1 MSSVL
6 KLEQAATA
14 LPQHGWQLLPMR
26 FHRLDADSVVLTNL
40 VGEHVFVTPDEL
52 VGVADGTC
60 ADQNLLARLR
70 AAHLIQVPGETL
82 PAELLAIKLRTR
94 LRRLPDSTGLHI
106 FVVTLR
112 CEHTCRYCQVSRQ
125 PTAKSEF
132 DMTEETAR
140 RALELAFRSPSPQLK
155 IEFQGGEPLLNFPLV
170 RWITAEAKRMNVRHG
185 KDLAFVIATNLALLD
200 DEILEFCA
208 EHGVHLSTSLDGPQD
223 LHNGNRRRPGRDS
236 WQQAVSGI
244 KQIQKRL
251 GPDRVTALMTTT
263 EASLDRAAE
272 IIDTYAELG
281 LRGVFLRPVS
291 PYGFA
296 LRRRGGANYD
306 VERWLDFYASGLDR
320 IIDLNRQD
328 VPMVEIY
335 ASIIAKKMLTN
346 ADPGYVDL
354 TSPAG
359 IGIGALVY
367 NYDGDIYASDEG
379 RMLAEMGDR
388 TFRLGNVHDSSYA
401 DVMLS
406 DGLLRPLMES
416 ITLSAP
422 MCSTCAFEPYCG
434 ADPVFHHASAG
445 DFTGHKALSS
455 FCRRN
460 MGVFTLLLR
469 KMHDDSYFRD
479 MMWRWAQ

>member
-1 MSSVL
+1 MTSVI
-6 KLEQAATA
+6 KLERSATT
-14 LPQHGWQLLPMR
+14 LPPHAWQLLPMR
-26 FHRLDADSVVLTNL
+26 FHRLDANSVVLTNL

-52 VGVADGTC
+52 VSVADGTC
-60 ADQNLLARLR
+60 ADQELLARLR
-70 AAHLIQVPGETL
+70 AAHVVQVPGETL
-82 PAELLAIKLRTR
+82 PTELLAMKLRTR
-94 LRRLPDSTGLHI
+94 LRRLPDSTGLHL

-125 PTAKSEF
+125 SAAKSEF
-132 DMTEETAR
+132 DMTEETAG
-140 RALELAFRSPSPQLK
+140 RALQLAFRSPSPYLK

-170 RWITAEAKRMNVRHG
+170 RWITTEAKRMNAGHG

-208 EHGVHLSTSLDGPQD
+208 EQGIHISTSLDGPQD
-223 LHNGNRRRPGRDS
+223 LHNGNRRRPGQDS
-236 WQQAVSGI
+236 WRQAVAGI
-244 KQIQKRL
+244 RRVQQRL
-251 GPDRVTALMTTT
+251 GPDRVSALMTTT

-272 IIDTYAELG
+272 IIGAYADLG
-281 LRGVFLRPVS
+281 LQAVFLRPIS

-296 LRRRGGANYD
+296 IRDRGGANYD
-306 VERWLDFYASGLDR
+306 VERWLAFYAAGLDQ
-320 IIDLNRQD
+320 IVELNRQGI
-328 VPMVEIY
+328 PMVEIY

-354 TSPAG
+354 TSPSG

-379 RMLAEMGDR
+379 RMLAEMGDH

-406 DGLLRPLMES
+406 DSLLDPLTES
-416 ITLSAP
+416 IALSAP
-422 MCSTCAFEPYCG
+422 MCTTCAFEPYCG
-434 ADPVFHHASAG
+434 ADPVFHHATMG
-445 DFTGHKALSS
+445 DFTGHKALSA

-460 MGVFTLLLR
+460 TGVFTLLLR
-469 KMHDDSYFRD
+469 KMRDDAYFRD
-479 MMWRWAQ
+479 LMWLWTR

>member
-1 MSSVL
+1 MIR
-6 KLEQAATA
+6 LERAATW
-14 LPQHGWQLLPMR
+14 LPPHGWQLLPLR
-26 FHRLDADSVVLTNL
+26 FHRLDADCVVLTNL

-52 VGVADGTC
+52 GAVADGSCT
-60 ADQNLLARLR
+60 DQELLARLR

-94 LRRLPDSTGLHI
+94 MLRLPDSTGLHI

-125 PTAKSEF
+125 SAAKSEF

-140 RALELAFRSPSPQLK
+140 RALELAFRSPSPYLK

-170 RWITAEAKRMNVRHG
+170 RWITAEARRMNSEHG
-185 KDLAFVIATNLALLD
+185 KDLGFVIATNLALLD
-200 DEILEFCA
+200 EEILSFCA
-208 EHGVHLSTSLDGPQD
+208 EGGVYLSTSIDGPQD
-223 LHNGNRRRPGRDS
+223 LHNGNRRRPGQDS
-236 WQQAVSGI
+236 WQQAAAGI
-244 KQIQKRL
+244 RRVQDRL
-251 GPDRVTALMTTT
+251 GTGRVSALMTTT

-281 LRGVFLRPVS
+281 LRGVFLRPIS

-296 LRRRGGANYD
+296 LRGRGGANYD
-306 VERWLDFYASGLDR
+306 VTRWLEFYAAGLDK
-320 IIDLNRQD
+320 IIELNRQG

-335 ASIIAKKMLTN
+335 ASIIAKKMLTST
-346 ADPGYVDL
+346 DPGYVDL

-401 DVMLS
+401 EIMLS
-406 DGLLRPLMES
+406 DGLLRPLMDS
-416 ITLSAP
+416 VTLSAP
-422 MCSTCAFEPYCG
+422 MCATCAFEPYCG
-434 ADPVFHHASAG
+434 ADPVFHHATAG
-445 DFTGHKALSS
+445 DFTGHKALSA
-455 FCRRN
+455 FCQRN
-460 MGVFTLLLR
+460 TGVFTLLLR
-469 KMHDDSYFRD
+469 KMRDDPYVRD
-479 MMWRWAQ
+479 LMWRWAQSC

>member
-1 MSSVL
+1 ML
-6 KLEQAATA
+6 KLERAKSTM
-14 LPQHGWQLLPMR
+14 PRHGWELLPLR
-26 FHRLDADSVVLTNL
+26 FHRLGTDSVVLTNL

-52 VGVADGTC
+52 GAVVNGTC
-60 ADQNLLARLR
+60 ADQDLLARLR

-82 PAELLAIKLRTR
+82 PTELLAIKLRTR
-94 LRRLPDSTGLHI
+94 MSRLPDSTGLHI

-125 PTAKSEF
+125 SAAKSEF

-140 RALELAFRSPSPQLK
+140 RALEMAFRSPSPHLK
-155 IEFQGGEPLLNFPLV
+155 IEFQGGEPLLNFPLI
-170 RWITAEAKRMNVRHG
+170 RWITAESKRMNSAYG

-200 DEILEFCA
+200 DEILDFCA
-208 EHGVHLSTSLDGPQD
+208 EQHVYLSTSLDGPQD
-223 LHNGNRRRPGRDS
+223 LHNRNRRRPGRDS
-236 WQQAVSGI
+236 WQQAVAGI
-244 KQIQKRL
+244 RRVQERL
-251 GPDRVTALMTTT
+251 GQDRISALMTTT
-263 EASLDRAAE
+263 EESLDRAAE
-272 IIDTYAELG
+272 IIDSYAELG
-281 LRGVFLRPVS
+281 LRSVFLRPIS

-296 LRRRGGANYD
+296 LRGRGGANYD
-306 VERWLDFYASGLDR
+306 VDRWLEFYEAGLAR
-320 IIDLNRQD
+320 IVELNSCGI
-328 VPMVEIY
+328 PMVEIY

-346 ADPGYVDL
+346 VDPGYVDL

-367 NYDGDIYASDEG
+367 NYDGDVYASDEG

-406 DGLLRPLMES
+406 DGLLAPIMES

-422 MCSTCAFEPYCG
+422 MCATCAFEPFCG
-434 ADPVFHHASAG
+434 ADPVFHHATVG
-445 DFTGHKALSS
+445 DFTGHKAMSA

-469 KMHDDSYFRD
+469 KMRDDPYFRGL
-479 MMWRWAQ
+479 MRRWAQ

>member
-1 MSSVL
+1 MTTAT
-6 KLEQAATA
+6 KLQRTATT
-14 LPQHGWQLLPMR
+14 LPPHGWQLLPMR
-26 FHRLDADSVVLTNL
+26 FHRLDADSMVLTNL
-40 VGEHVFVTPDEL
+40 VGEHVFLTPGEL
-52 VGVADGTC
+52 ADVANGSC

-94 LRRLPDSTGLHI
+94 LRHLPDSTGLHI

-125 PTAKSEF
+125 STAKSEF
-132 DMTEETAR
+132 DMTEETAH
-140 RALELAFRSPSPQLK
+140 RALELAFKSPSPHLK

-170 RWITAEAKRMNVRHG
+170 RWITDEAKRMNAEHG

-208 EHGVHLSTSLDGPQD
+208 EQGIDISTSLDGPQD

-236 WQQAVSGI
+236 WQQAVAGI
-244 KQIQKRL
+244 KQVQERL
-251 GPDRVTALMTTT
+251 GHDRVNALMTTT

-272 IIDTYAELG
+272 IIDTYAALG
-281 LRGVFLRPVS
+281 LHGVFLRPIS

-296 LRRRGGANYD
+296 LRGRGGANYEI
-306 VERWLDFYASGLDR
+306 ERWLEFYAAGLDK
-320 IIDLNRQD
+320 IIDLNRQAI
-328 VPMVEIY
+328 PMVEIY

-346 ADPGYVDL
+346 SDPGYVDL

-379 RMLAEMGDR
+379 RMLAEMGDP
-388 TFRLGNVHDSSYA
+388 TFRLGNVRDSSYA

-406 DGLLRPLMES
+406 DGLLRPLTES
-416 ITLSAP
+416 IALSAP
-422 MCSTCAFEPYCG
+422 KCTTCAFEQYCG
-434 ADPVFHHASAG
+434 ADPVFHHTTAG
-445 DFTGHKALSS
+445 NFTGHKALSA

-460 MGVFTLLLR
+460 TGVFTLLLR
-469 KMHDDSYFRD
+469 KMRDDAYFRD
-479 MMWRWAQ
+479 LMRLWAQ

>member
-1 MSSVL
+1 VIRQ
-6 KLEQAATA
+6 ERAATS
-14 LPQHGWQLLPMR
+14 LRPHGWQLLPLR

-52 VGVADGTC
+52 CAVAEGSCT
-60 ADQNLLARLR
+60 DQELLARLR
-70 AAHLIQVPGETL
+70 AAHLIQMPGETL

-94 LRRLPDSTGLHI
+94 MRRLPDSTGLHI

-125 PTAKSEF
+125 SASKSEF

-140 RALELAFRSPSPQLK
+140 QALELAFRSPSPQLK

-170 RWITAEAKRMNVRHG
+170 RWITAEAKRMNKEHG

-200 DEILEFCA
+200 EEVLDFCA
-208 EHGVHLSTSLDGPQD
+208 EDDVDLSTSLDGPQD
-223 LHNGNRRRPGRDS
+223 LHNGNRRRPGQDS
-236 WQQAVSGI
+236 WQQAVAGI
-244 KQIQKRL
+244 TRVQRRL
-251 GPDRVTALMTTT
+251 GADRVSALMTTT

-272 IIDTYAELG
+272 IIDTYADLG
-281 LRGVFLRPVS
+281 LRGVFLRPIS

-296 LRRRGGANYD
+296 LRGRGGARYD
-306 VERWLDFYASGLDR
+306 VARWLQFYTAGLDR
-320 IIDLNRQD
+320 IIELNRQG
-328 VPMVEIY
+328 VPMVEMH

-346 ADPGYVDL
+346 NDPGYVDL

-388 TFRLGNVHDSSYA
+388 TFRLGNVDDSSYA
-401 DVMLS
+401 DIMLS

-416 ITLSAP
+416 IALSAP
-422 MCSTCAFEPYCG
+422 MCATCAFEPYCG
-434 ADPVFHHASAG
+434 ADPVFHHATAG
-445 DFTGHKALSS
+445 DFTGHKALSA
-455 FCRRN
+455 FCQRN
-460 MGVFTLLLR
+460 TGLFTLLLR
-469 KMHDDSYFRD
+469 RMRDDPYVRD
-479 MMWRWAQ
+479 LLRRWAQ

>member
-1 MSSVL
+1 M
-6 KLEQAATA
+6 KLERAATA
-14 LPQHGWQLLPMR
+14 LPRHGWQLLPLR
-26 FHRLDADSVVLTNL
+26 FHRIDPDSVVLTNL

-52 VGVADGTC
+52 SSVADGTC
-60 ADQNLLARLR
+60 ADQELLARLR

-94 LRRLPDSTGLHI
+94 MRRLPDSTGLHI

-125 PTAKSEF
+125 SAAKNEF
-132 DMTEETAR
+132 DMTERTAR

-170 RWITAEAKRMNVRHG
+170 RWITAEANRMNKDHG
-185 KDLAFVIATNLALLD
+185 KDLTFVIATNLALLD
-200 DEILEFCA
+200 EEILSFCTA
-208 EHGVHLSTSLDGPQD
+208 EQIHISTSLDGPQD
-223 LHNGNRRRPGRDS
+223 LHNGNRRRPGGDS
-236 WQQAVSGI
+236 WQQAVAGI
-244 KQIQKRL
+244 RRVQERL
-251 GPDRVTALMTTT
+251 GTDRVSALMTTT
-263 EASLDRAAE
+263 EASLGRAAE

-296 LRRRGGANYD
+296 LRSRGGANYD
-306 VERWLDFYASGLDR
+306 VARWLEFYRAGLDR
-320 IIDLNRQD
+320 IVDLNRQG

-367 NYDGDIYASDEG
+367 NYDGNIYASDEG

-388 TFRLGNVHDSSYA
+388 TFRLGTVQDSSYA
-401 DVMLS
+401 DIMLS
-406 DGLLRPLMES
+406 DALLNPLTES

-422 MCSTCAFEPYCG
+422 MCVTCAFEPYCG
-434 ADPVFHHASAG
+434 ADPVFHHATMG
-445 DFTGHKALSS
+445 DFTGHKALSA

-469 KMHDDSYFRD
+469 KMRDDPYFRD
-479 MMWRWAQ
+479 LLWRWAQ

>member
-1 MSSVL
+1 M
-6 KLEQAATA
+6 KLERVATA
-14 LPQHGWQLLPMR
+14 LPRHGWQLLPLR
-26 FHRLDADSVVLTNL
+26 FHRIDADSVVLTNL

-52 VGVADGTC
+52 SGVIDGTC
-60 ADQNLLARLR
+60 ADQELLARLR

-82 PAELLAIKLRTR
+82 PAELLAMKLRTR
-94 LRRLPDSTGLHI
+94 MRRLPDSTGLHI

-125 PTAKSEF
+125 AAAKDEF
-132 DMTEETAR
+132 DMTEDTAH
-140 RALELAFRSPSPQLK
+140 RALELAFRSPSPHMK

-170 RWITAEAKRMNVRHG
+170 RWITAEAKLMNKEHG
-185 KDLAFVIATNLALLD
+185 KDLTFVIATNLALLN
-200 DEILEFCA
+200 DEVLDFCA
-208 EHGVHLSTSLDGPQD
+208 EEEIQISTSLDGPQD

-236 WQQAVSGI
+236 WQQAVEGI
-244 KQIQKRL
+244 RQVQERL
-251 GPDRVTALMTTT
+251 GHGTVSALMTST
-263 EASLDRAAE
+263 EASLGRAAE

-281 LRGVFLRPVS
+281 LRGVFLRPIS

-306 VERWLDFYASGLDR
+306 VDRWLQFYATGLDR
-320 IIDLNRQD
+320 IVELNRQGI
-328 VPMVEIY
+328 PMVEIY

-346 ADPGYVDL
+346 TDPGYVDL

-367 NYDGDIYASDEG
+367 NYDGGIYASDEG

-388 TFRLGNVHDSSYA
+388 TFLLGNVHDSSYA

-406 DGLLRPLMES
+406 DGLINPLMES
-416 ITLSAP
+416 VTLSAP
-422 MCSTCAFEPYCG
+422 MCTTCAFEPYCG
-434 ADPVFHHASAG
+434 ADPVFHYATMG
-445 DFTGHKALSS
+445 DFTGHKALSA

-460 MGVFTLLLR
+460 TGVFALLLR
-469 KMHDDSYFRD
+469 KMRDDPYFRD
-479 MMWRWAQ
+479 LLWRWAQ

>member
-1 MSSVL
+1 MINVI
-6 KLEQAATA
+6 KLARAGTT
-14 LPQHGWQLLPMR
+14 LPPHGWQLLPMR

-40 VGEHVFVTPDEL
+40 VGEHVFVTLDEL
-52 VGVADGTC
+52 AGVADGTC
-60 ADQNLLARLR
+60 ADQDLLARLR

-94 LRRLPDSTGLHI
+94 MRRLPDSTGLHI

-125 PTAKSEF
+125 SAAKSEF

-140 RALELAFRSPSPQLK
+140 RALELAFRSPSPYLK

-170 RWITAEAKRMNVRHG
+170 RWITAEAKRMNAGHG

-200 DEILEFCA
+200 DEMLEFCA
-208 EHGVHLSTSLDGPQD
+208 EQGVHLSTSLDGPQD
-223 LHNGNRRRPGRDS
+223 LHNGNRRRPGQDS
-236 WQQAVSGI
+236 WQQAAAGI
-244 KQIQKRL
+244 RRAQERL
-251 GPDRVTALMTTT
+251 GPDRVSALMTTT

-272 IIDTYAELG
+272 IIDAYADLG
-281 LRGVFLRPVS
+281 LRGVFLRPIS

-296 LRRRGGANYD
+296 LRGRGGANYD
-306 VERWLDFYASGLDR
+306 VERWIEFYAAGLDQ
-320 IIDLNRQD
+320 IVELNRQG

-335 ASIIAKKMLTN
+335 ASIIAKKMLTSS
-346 ADPGYVDL
+346 DPGYVDL

-379 RMLAEMGDR
+379 RMLAETGDR

-406 DGLLRPLMES
+406 DGLLRPLTES
-416 ITLSAP
+416 IALSAP
-422 MCSTCAFEPYCG
+422 MCATCAFEPYCG
-434 ADPVFHHASAG
+434 ADPVFHHTTAG
-445 DFTGHKALSS
+445 DFTGHKALSA

-460 MGVFTLLLR
+460 TGVFTLLLR
-469 KMHDDSYFRD
+469 KMRDDAYFRD
-479 MMWRWAQ
+479 LMRRWAQ